1 MSSEIFYFIYLLF
14 ALPRRQKSTFPLQGR
29 GGMNRWRSQAQRS
42 IVGTTQLN
50 KKIFVKCPDSTTGQA
65 SVSRAGKI
73 NLFVTII
80 LPLFVK
86 EFRDFVLLLPGE
98 QFGCFAGW

>member
-1 MSSEIFYFIYLLF
+1 
-14 ALPRRQKSTFPLQGR
+14 
-29 GGMNRWRSQAQRS
+29 MNRWTSQAQRS

-65 SVSRAGKI
+65 SGSRAGKI

-86 EFRDFVLLLPGE
+86 ELRDFVLLLP
-98 QFGCFAGW
+98 